1 MSTIELLKKWI
12 NEANAIVIGA
22 GSGLSTAAGFEYG
35 GKTFLKHFEYMKY
48 LYGYQDMYSARFH
61 SFNTKE
67 EMWGYWSKFVYLN
80 RYATDALPFYKKL
93 FDLIKNKNYFVI
105 TTNVD
110 HQFQKA
116 GFDKKRLFYTQGDYG
131 LFQCSKPCHK
141 QTYDNRESILKMI
154 DNQTEHK
161 IPSSLIPK
169 CPKCGAS
176 MRMILRC
183 DDTFVEDAG
192 WHEAKKRYDKFLNAN
207 ASKNILF
214 LELGVG
220 WNTPGIIK
228 LPFMQMTYQMPNAHY
243 VCINKGYNQIYDEIK
258 DKAMILNQDIL
269 EIFSEIDEF

>member
-48 LYGYQDMYSARFH
+48 LYGYQDMYSAGFH

-154 DNQTEHK
+154 DNHHNSTVYLSDSSFWIRPK
-161 IPSSLIPK
+161 I
-169 CPKCGAS
+169 
-176 MRMILRC
+176 
-183 DDTFVEDAG
+183 TFQSPPPRP
-192 WHEAKKRYDKFLNAN
+192 H
-207 ASKNILF
+207 
-214 LELGVG
+214 
-220 WNTPGIIK
+220 P
-228 LPFMQMTYQMPNAHY
+228 
-243 VCINKGYNQIYDEIK
+243 
-258 DKAMILNQDIL
+258 ILNGMAIVSPAGTVNLIRFKQL
-269 EIFSEIDEF
+269 